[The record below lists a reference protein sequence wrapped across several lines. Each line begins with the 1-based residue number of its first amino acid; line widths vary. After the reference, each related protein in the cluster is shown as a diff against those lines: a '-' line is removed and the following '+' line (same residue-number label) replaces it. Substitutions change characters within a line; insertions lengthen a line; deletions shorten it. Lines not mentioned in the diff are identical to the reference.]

1 MTERTQREERR
12 QRWERRAEWPLV
24 ASALLFLVAYALPIS
39 WPEAPSWVPVLCG
52 ITLTAVWIV
61 FGLDYV
67 ARLVLSFD
75 RRSFIRENLLD
86 LATLVLPLLRPLR
99 LLRLV
104 TLLSVLNRTGSGRL
118 RGQVVTYMAGGAIL
132 LVVSGGLALTDAE
145 RGQPGSTIDSVG
157 DGLWWAVVTVTTV
170 GYGDTYPVTTV
181 GRIIAVGLMIGGIAV
196 LGLVTA
202 TLASWLVERVT
213 ESNDAERAASRSQ
226 VAELGAELRELRA
239 LVERGAPCDHGEE
252 PPAAPSPPAR

>member
-1 MTERTQREERR
+1 
-12 QRWERRAEWPLV
+12 
-24 ASALLFLVAYALPIS
+24 
-39 WPEAPSWVPVLCG
+39 
-52 ITLTAVWIV
+52 
-61 FGLDYV
+61 
-67 ARLVLSFD
+67 
-75 RRSFIRENLLD
+75 
-86 LATLVLPLLRPLR
+86 
-99 LLRLV
+99 
-104 TLLSVLNRTGSGRL
+104 
-118 RGQVVTYMAGGAIL
+118 MAGGAIL